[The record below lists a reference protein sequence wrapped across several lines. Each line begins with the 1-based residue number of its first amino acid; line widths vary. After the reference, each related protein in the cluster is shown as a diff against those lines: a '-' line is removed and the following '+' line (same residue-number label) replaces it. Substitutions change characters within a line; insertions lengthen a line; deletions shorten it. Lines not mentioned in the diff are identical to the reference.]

1 MLLKNMSSRMDN
13 NGRESRRVCEWG
25 SEWPG
30 WARGHLQRASSAR
43 HSHTHHY
50 FKAKHQVAHK
60 YGTVRP
66 FARVPFTPKSTYHP
80 RYCSSDRHLNRVNKS
95 LKALSNKQRKK

>member
-1 MLLKNMSSRMDN
+1 MA
-13 NGRESRRVCEWG
+13 GQ
-25 SEWPG
+25 
-30 WARGHLQRASSAR
+30 ARGQLHYAISAQ

-80 RYCSSDRHLNRVNKS
+80 RYCSMDRHLNRVNKS
-95 LKALSNKQRKK
+95 LQTLPKKQRKKIKQQQLCLNNDQNLKKIKAVNEVR